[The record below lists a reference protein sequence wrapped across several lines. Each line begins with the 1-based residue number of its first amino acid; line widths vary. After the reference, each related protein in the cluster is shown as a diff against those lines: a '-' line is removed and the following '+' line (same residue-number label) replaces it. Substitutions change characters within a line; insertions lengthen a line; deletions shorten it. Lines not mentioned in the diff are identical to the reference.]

1 MDDHAHKLNPLQ
13 GIALLFLLL
22 AIPVGIYVF
31 QTQNVGETRSWA
43 NIDCPACPAGY
54 KVSLGRACTGGASQC
69 PGKNVRPCGCAP
81 IPGYVAPAAAAPT
94 PTPPPTQRCNTSC
107 TIDKDCSADGDMV
120 CMKLDGV
127 GKCRSAQ
134 CSTVSDCWCNKTVS
148 CNTAC
153 TANDQC
159 GVEKVC
165 ANISGV
171 GKCRSSECYG
181 AEDCMCFT
189 IGVSPTP
196 TPALPNRCNTTCVGS
211 PDCGTGMVCVETA
224 EGNKCRDSQCYGASN
239 CLCYSTLTL
248 PTPIIPIQT
257 EAGHYDSPV
266 RVITQKPL
274 PTPTPTISSILLA
287 ELLSSPTPTPF
298 PLTEEITQPI
308 LTIDPFYNS
317 KKQTNPMITLSGTSD
332 PDSELD
338 ISIAPDGTFI
348 TLTADSLGNWKYV
361 LPKKLKNGDKQL
373 TIISRTAKGGQMT
386 KTETFTV
393 KGGFQFPFAAV
404 VFTLLIALGVGG
416 YILYQKKMSASK
428 PPPPEPFIPTTTEE
442 FRQPEATPA
451 EEQPTTSVPET
462 SSTLPVGSNQTEP
475 PPASIYTPGV

>member
-1 MDDHAHKLNPLQ
+1 MDSRSPKLNPLQ
-13 GIALLFLLL
+13 GMVLLFLLL
-22 AIPVGIYVF
+22 AIPVGIYFF
-31 QTQNVGETRSWA
+31 QTQNVGETRSQA
-43 NIDCPACPAGY
+43 GGSGQYYRSIPQRAPA
-54 KVSLGRACTGGASQC
+54 
-69 PGKNVRPCGCAP
+69 
-81 IPGYVAPAAAAPT
+81 VAPAAAAPAYVAPT

-298 PLTEEITQPI
+298 PLLNMAQPI

-317 KKQTNPMITLSGTSD
+317 KKEANPMITLSGTSD

>member
-1 MDDHAHKLNPLQ
+1 MDTRSPKLNPLQ
-13 GIALLFLLL
+13 GIALLFFLL
-22 AIPVGIYVF
+22 AIPVGIYFF
-31 QTQNVGETRSWA
+31 QTQNVGETRSQAGSSPSIVDRA
-43 NIDCPACPAGY
+43 NLQEKKAAAE
-54 KVSLGRACTGGASQC
+54 RAKAAA
-69 PGKNVRPCGCAP
+69 KAAAAA
-81 IPGYVAPAAAAPT
+81 APAYVAPT

-196 TPALPNRCNTTCVGS
+196 TPALPNRCNTTCVNS

-248 PTPIIPIQT
+248 PTPIIPTPVDYVYRTPTPIRI
-257 EAGHYDSPV
+257 SP
-266 RVITQKPL
+266 QKPL

-298 PLTEEITQPI
+298 PLLNMAQPI

-317 KKQTNPMITLSGTSD
+317 KKEANPMITLSGTSD

-361 LPKKLKNGDKQL
+361 LPKKLTNGDKQL

-416 YILYQKKMSASK
+416 YILYQKKMGASK
-428 PPPPEPFIPTTTEE
+428 LPPPEPFIPTTTEE
-442 FRQPEATPA
+442 FRQPEAIPA

-475 PPASIYTPGV
+475 PPASNYTPGV